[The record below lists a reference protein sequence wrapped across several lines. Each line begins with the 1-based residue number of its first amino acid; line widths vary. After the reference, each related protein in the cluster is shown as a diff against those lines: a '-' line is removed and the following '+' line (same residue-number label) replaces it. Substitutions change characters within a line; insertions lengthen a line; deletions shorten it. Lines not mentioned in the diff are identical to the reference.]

1 MSSLENKI
9 KENIK
14 NTENPIDK
22 TQNKKNESSSSKQNN
37 SSENFFTKIISPISS
52 EQINKVNSVNE
63 NKLDMNINMNIN
75 VSNFYP
81 LYITDTKMIE
91 KFKEEKN
98 KKKFLCNCK
107 KSKCLKL
114 YCDCFA
120 NGEYCVDCNCQS
132 CSNVIGNEDEI
143 KKSFNE
149 VKDKNPVAMKFYL
162 NEETSSL
169 GCNCTKSNCL
179 KKYCECFKAN
189 LKCSDSCRCR
199 SCDNKGNDIN
209 FSYKKNFQS
218 NFKKKNKN
226 LYLDFSFQKISI
238 LVDKDNI
245 HVKTFNDIK
254 NVDLLNYEQLN
265 NQVNVKFLGPK
276 IFLEVPKRIIDKK
289 VIFDLEKNKKNSIL
303 NHNFINKNVMKFNS
317 DEDLINELVG
327 KKRSYDKN

>member
-1 MSSLENKI
+1 MSTLQNQI
-9 KENIK
+9 KENLK
-14 NTENPIDK
+14 NIENPIDK
-22 TQNKKNESSSSKQNN
+22 SQKKQNESSSSKQNN

-52 EQINKVNSVNE
+52 EQINKTNSVNE

-199 SCDNKGNDIN
+199 SCDNRGNDIN
-209 FSYKKNFQS
+209 ISCKKNYQN

-226 LYLDFSFQKISI
+226 LYFDFSFQKISI

-289 VIFDLEKNKKNSIL
+289 VIFDLEKNKKNSFL

-327 KKRSYDKN
+327 KKRGLKN